1 MRNGVARTLDLLRSG
16 ELAAR
21 YRSLV
26 LVQEHPAGGLAILNY
41 TRECQ
46 FLGAWDEVTLCC
58 RGLIVDTRTWEV
70 AAWPFAKFFNVNERP
85 ETQLDS
91 LPRES
96 FAAYEKLDGSLGI
109 LFRGPDGPAVA
120 SRGSFT
126 SDQARRGTELLRRL
140 PGLGD
145 VPEHLTLLFEIIYAE
160 NKSVVKYP
168 FEGLV
173 LLTGF
178 DRRTGAELS
187 WEETA
192 AWAARLG
199 CRTPAVYPFGSL
211 EEVLASR
218 AALPPDVEGYVLR
231 FASGLRVKLKGDAY
245 LQLHR
250 VIWGLSEKRVL
261 EALQTDSYPDLLRE
275 IPEEFR
281 GEADKLAAGFHERAR
296 VIEAEVLRL
305 YAEAPRAADRKAFAL
320 WVQAHVPRPL
330 RGPLFQ
336 LLDGRGPNYYRL
348 LERRPADGELPARDG

>member
-1 MRNGVARTLDLLRSG
+1 MRNGVARTIDLLRSG
-16 ELAAR
+16 ELATR

-46 FLGAWDEVTLCC
+46 FLAAWDEVTLCC
-58 RGLIVDTRTWEV
+58 RGLIVDTRAWEV

-85 ETQLDS
+85 ETQLEV

-109 LFRGPDGPAVA
+109 LFRGPDGPALA

-126 SDQARRGTELLRRL
+126 SEQARRGTDLLRRL
-140 PGLGD
+140 PGLGG
-145 VPEHLTLLFEIIYAE
+145 VPDHLTLLFEIIYAE

-178 DRRTGAELS
+178 DRRTGEELS
-187 WEETA
+187 WAETA
-192 AWAARLG
+192 AWGARLG
-199 CRTPAVYPFGSL
+199 CRTPRVYPFGSL

-218 AALPPDVEGYVLR
+218 AALPADVEGFVLR
-231 FASGLRVKLKGDAY
+231 FSSGLRVKLKGDAY

-261 EALQTDSYPDLLRE
+261 EALQTDTYAELLQE

-281 GEADKLAAGFHERAR
+281 GEAEKLAAGFHEQAR
-296 VIEAEVLRL
+296 VVRAEVLRW
-305 YAEAPRAADRKAFAL
+305 YERAPRAADRKTFAL
-320 WVQAHVPRPL
+320 WVQASVPGPL
-330 RGPLFQ
+330 RGALFG
-336 LLDGRGPNYYRL
+336 LLDGRAPNYYRL
-348 LERRPADGELPARDG
+348 VEKP

>member
-1 MRNGVARTLDLLRSG
+1 MKNGVARTIDLLRSG
-16 ELAAR
+16 ELATR

-41 TRECQ
+41 TRACQ

-85 ETQLDS
+85 ETQLAA

-96 FAAYEKLDGSLGI
+96 FVASEKLDGSLGI

-126 SDQARRGTELLRRL
+126 SDQARRGTALLRAL
-140 PGLGD
+140 PGLTD
-145 VPEHLTLLFEIIYAE
+145 VPGHLTLLFEIIYAE

-178 DRRTGAELS
+178 DRRTGEELS
-187 WEETA
+187 WQEAQE
-192 AWAARLG
+192 WAARLG
-199 CRTPAVYPFGSL
+199 CRTPQVYRFGSL

-261 EALQTDSYPDLLRE
+261 EALETDTYAELLQE
-275 IPEEFR
+275 VPEEFH
-281 GEADKLAAGFHERAR
+281 GEVEKLAAGFHEQAR
-296 VIEAEVLRL
+296 VVEADVLRL
-305 YAEAPRAADRKAFAL
+305 YEEAPRQADRKTFAL
-320 WVQAHVPRPL
+320 WVHAHVPGPL
-330 RGPLFQ
+330 RGALFQ
-336 LLDGRGPNYYRL
+336 LLDGRRPNYYRL
-348 LERRPADGELPARDG
+348 IEKPRTS